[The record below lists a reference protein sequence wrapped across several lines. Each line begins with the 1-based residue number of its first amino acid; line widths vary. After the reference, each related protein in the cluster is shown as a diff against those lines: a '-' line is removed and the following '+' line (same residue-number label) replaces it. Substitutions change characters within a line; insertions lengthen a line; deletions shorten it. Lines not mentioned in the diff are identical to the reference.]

1 MSNIHGRDNF
11 AAKNHNENMPF
22 FYGYTEKLQPFFK
35 SSLVEQHSS
44 EISQLELVEDIK
56 QDNLNRV
63 EDFIYCSLISLSH
76 EVLRVEDTHLQSI
89 LFEQHEGIILHEF
102 HDPMASWM
110 ELYFS
115 KVSNALAFGILPISS
130 HKYTDSL
137 LHLSHLFWV
146 FSNSSMHGIM
156 ILSQMVSW
164 FH

>member
-1 MSNIHGRDNF
+1 M
-11 AAKNHNENMPF
+11 
-22 FYGYTEKLQPFFK
+22 
-35 SSLVEQHSS
+35 
-44 EISQLELVEDIK
+44 EDIK

-63 EDFIYCSLISLSH
+63 KDFIYCSLIPLSH
-76 EVLRVEDTHLQSI
+76 GVLRIEDTHLQFI

-102 HDPMASWM
+102 HDPVASWM

-115 KVSNALAFGILPISS
+115 KVSNAPAFGILPIFS
-130 HKYTDSL
+130 HKYQLPADSL

-164 FH
+164 LH